1 MQVNISNKLL
11 PLIFSFQIW
20 KLFRIYLI
28 LIYARLILFHDKN
41 TFMLNRHLSF
51 LLKCRLIYWKL
62 FLEMLLRE
70 AVFQRCFVKKVL
82 FEILQNSQ
90 ENPCAKVS
98 FSIKL
103 QARPAT
109 LLKKRLWHR
118 CFPVNF
124 AKFQRTSC
132 LIEHL
137 RRLRLYWW
145 ILAMFRTFILR
156 STI

>member
-90 ENPCAKVS
+90 V
-98 FSIKL
+98 FSCEFCKISKNIL
-103 QARPAT
+103 SYRTPPAAAS
-109 LLKKRLWHR
+109 LLM
-118 CFPVNF
+118 NF
-124 AKFQRTSC
+124 SNVQNIHF
-132 LIEHL
+132 
-137 RRLRLYWW
+137 
-145 ILAMFRTFILR
+145 TFNYLNSIWYR
-156 STI
+156 S